1 MSDEIRTVDLRG
13 EVCPYV
19 LVQARLAMKE
29 LAKGES
35 LRVITD
41 FPPAVDD
48 MNKGFTVQGDEVM
61 RVESVKEGVWAMTI
75 RKGTYSTET
84 NGAMAPEIKQ
94 DVDDFQNNLLAY
106 FKGELDPNAF
116 KRFRLVRGV
125 YGQRQPGL
133 QMVRVKIPF
142 GRLTSEQLRVCSYVS
157 KEYGCGSGHVTTR
170 QDIQFH
176 FVPLPRVPA
185 FMRAIGAVGLTTRE
199 ACGNTVRN
207 VTACAL
213 AGVCPRETFDVT
225 PYASAVS
232 RYFLRNPLTQAL
244 PRKFKIA
251 FSGCADDCGMG
262 GINDIGL
269 TALRR
274 DEVNGSSDHKPEIG
288 FRMVVGGGLGP
299 SPEVAHLLYEF
310 VPMDQLIPTCEAIVR
325 VFDREGNRKSRNTAR
340 MKFVIRRLGITRFR
354 EEVEKERAALPKSVP
369 LDGTLFHEEPP
380 AVGDIPD
387 VKPTDPAKYL
397 RWLAQNVAPQ
407 RHEGYAIVTLSL
419 PRGDITSEQF
429 AALAD
434 IADKFSNGTVRT
446 THQQNIVLRWIRQEH
461 LPTLFNALEAVG
473 LAEPTA
479 GTITDIVS
487 CPGADSCRL
496 GITKS
501 RGVARSLMDSLADEA
516 DADDLQGVTIKAS
529 GCPNACGQHWIAT
542 IGLHGA
548 ALKGAGGKQI
558 PAYQLLLGGAI
569 GHGETRLGKPIIRVP
584 ARRVPEAVNRLI
596 ALYRSEKQGEEDFPT
611 FVARVD
617 VPRVKALLA
626 DLQTLTPADEAEPL
640 FVDFGDTQEFKVET
654 GEGECA
660 I

>member
-1 MSDEIRTVDLRG
+1 MSKQIRTEDLRG

-19 LVQARLAMKE
+19 FLKSRLAMKE
-29 LAKGES
+29 LPAGES

-48 MNKGFTVQGDEVM
+48 LNKGFTIQGDEVL
-61 RVESVKEGVWAMTI
+61 RVESVAGGVSASPVWAMTI
-75 RKGTYSTET
+75 RKGTYSAET
-84 NGAMAPEIKQ
+84 NGAFAPEIKQ
-94 DVDDFQNNLLAY
+94 DIEDFQNNLLAY
-106 FKGELDPNAF
+106 FRNELEPAAF
-116 KRFRLVRGV
+116 KRFRLVRGI

-133 QMVRVKIPF
+133 QMVRVKIPY
-142 GRLTSEQLRVCSYVS
+142 GRLTSAQLRVCGEVAATF
-157 KEYGCGSGHVTTR
+157 GCGLGHVTTR

-185 FMRAIGAVGLTTRE
+185 FLRAIGAVGLTTRE

-207 VTACAL
+207 VTACLL
-213 AGVCPRETFDVT
+213 AGVCPHEAFDVT
-225 PYASAVS
+225 PYAAAVS
-232 RYFLRNPLTQAL
+232 RYFLRHPLAQAL

-251 FSGCADDCGMG
+251 FSGCAADCAMG

-269 TALRR
+269 TAIR
-274 DEVNGSSDHKPEIG
+274 NPQSDIG

-310 VPMDQLIPTCEAIVR
+310 VRVDELIPTCEAIIR
-325 VFDREGNRKSRNTAR
+325 VFDREGNRNSRNTAR
-340 MKFVIRRLGITRFR
+340 LKFVIRRLGITQFR
-354 EEVEKERAALPKSVP
+354 EEVEKGRVHLGNWEAQKLGNEFREDA
-369 LDGTLFHEEPP
+369 P
-380 AVGDIPD
+380 AVKDIPD
-387 VKPTDPAKYL
+387 VAPSNTTKCL

-407 RHEGYAIVTLSL
+407 RQEGYAIVTLHL

-434 IADKFSNGTVRT
+434 VADQFSDSSVRT

-461 LPTLFNALEAVG
+461 LPALFNALDAIE
-473 LAEPTA
+473 LAEPIA
-479 GTITDIVS
+479 QTIVDVVS

-501 RGVARSLMDSLADEA
+501 RGVAAALMDALQHEA
-516 DADDLQGVTIKAS
+516 HAEDLKGVTIKAS

-548 ALKGAGGKQI
+548 AMKAAGGKQI
-558 PAYQLLLGGAI
+558 PAYQLMLGGAI
-569 GHGETRLGKPIIRVP
+569 GQGETRLGKPIARVP
-584 ARRVPEAVNRLI
+584 ARRVPEAVRRLI
-596 ALYRSEKQGEEDFPT
+596 ALYRSEKQADEDFPT
-611 FVARVD
+611 FAARVD
-617 VPRVKALLA
+617 VQRVRGLVA
-626 DLQTLTPADEAEPL
+626 DLQTPIPTDAEPL
-640 FVDFGDTQEFKVET
+640 FVDFGDAQDFKVET